1 MPMIACRH
9 AGPRSG
15 IPLQWLRKIIW
26 GLLDLFGGVLP
37 RQKIIPA
44 FFDLLGQHQGV
55 VSAICVSGLRV
66 VSSSASGYLIRC
78 IPLSFLARSAVPSGG
93 PAVSSGAFGC
103 PIRRPSLRSS
113 LPLRFACGPLPFMW
127 PWAATGPGW
136 DSRTRLR
143 HPACRENLRTR
154 HPAYYGPLC
163 ACDILFFVNPF
174 APVASTARSKSPSLI
189 FSGIILML
197 QKIVWARFDLGT
209 GEGYLYR

>member
-1 MPMIACRH
+1 MVAVGERQATAPYNGKKRR
-9 AGPRSG
+9 AGNLALRFFCAYGAVDRNCVMLDHDPASPSSG
-15 IPLQWLRKIIW
+15 
-26 GLLDLFGGVLP
+26 
-37 RQKIIPA
+37 
-44 FFDLLGQHQGV
+44 
-55 VSAICVSGLRV
+55 
-66 VSSSASGYLIRC
+66 SGYLIRC

-154 HPAYYGPLC
+154 HPAYHGPLC

-189 FSGIILML
+189 FSAASEGD
-197 QKIVWARFDLGT
+197 RDDLGPDFIPQHAFF
-209 GEGYLYR
+209 LYR